1 MKRVVW
7 VDPRAESE
15 IEAVVAWYEEQR
27 PGLGREF
34 LRELKTSFARA
45 RRAPELYAVVA
56 RRTRRMLISR
66 FPYMLLF
73 VQDSERIVVTA
84 VFHLKRNP
92 QRWSDRVRERVVAL
106 EPMEA
111 FA

>member
-1 MKRVVW
+1 MKRIVW
-7 VDPRAESE
+7 VDPRAERE
-15 IEAVVAWYEEQR
+15 IQEAVAWYEEQQ
-27 PGLGREF
+27 PGLGRAF
-34 LRELKTSFARA
+34 LRELKASFVMA
-45 RRAPELYAVVA
+45 RRAPELYAVVG

-73 VQDSERIVVTA
+73 VQDSDRIVVTT
-84 VFHLKRNP
+84 VFHLNRNP